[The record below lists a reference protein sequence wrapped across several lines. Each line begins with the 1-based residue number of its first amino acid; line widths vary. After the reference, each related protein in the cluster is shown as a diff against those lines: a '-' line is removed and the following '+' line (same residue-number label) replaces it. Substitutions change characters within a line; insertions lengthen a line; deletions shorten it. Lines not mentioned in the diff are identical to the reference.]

1 MAGKQYKTFEL
12 YLVHVD
18 ADRCDGCEECIKFCT
33 VDVFEF
39 TIKAYPVRPQNC
51 LGCRTCEAVCK
62 SKAVII
68 TEI

>member
-1 MAGKQYKTFEL
+1 MAKLYRDFEV
-12 YLVHVD
+12 YLVYVD
-18 ADRCDGCEECIKFCT
+18 SERCDGCEECLKLCPC
-33 VDVFEF
+33 DVFDLF
-39 TIKAYPVRPQNC
+39 YKAIPARPQNC

>member
-1 MAGKQYKTFEL
+1 MGKRKIFEL
-12 YLVHVD
+12 YLVYVN
-18 ADRCDGCEECIKFCT
+18 AELCDGCKECVYYCP
-33 VDVFEF
+33 VDVFDF
-39 TIKAYPVRPQNC
+39 DTKARPTRPQNC